1 MLLPAVVEALAALLM
16 LAGGLLWIASG
27 RRRRHYAH
35 LAGLADLASARQPFD
50 LSAIGSHAGADFSR
64 LVVRKPDVLPVEV
77 LEAAV
82 REANSLSQAE
92 RSYIPTHKKGG
103 TIAYET
109 LIERGSP
116 LVALYRSR
124 EMAAL
129 VSGIVGERVVPTP
142 LHDQSSLSV
151 LIYDRPGDHI
161 GWHYDH
167 NFYRG
172 RHFTVLLALVNTGR
186 GAKGLSH
193 GRLIAKIDGEEVELE
208 TSPNTLVVFEGA
220 KVLHRATPIEEG
232 ERRIILSMTF
242 CSDPRNTAVQGVT
255 RRVKDMAFFGVRALW
270 T

>member
-1 MLLPAVVEALAALLM
+1 MLLPVALEVFAAVVVI
-16 LAGGLLWIASG
+16 AGGLIWFASG
-27 RRRRHYAH
+27 RRRRHYVQ
-35 LAGLADLASARQPFD
+35 LAGLVDQTMARQSFD
-50 LSAIGSHAGADFSR
+50 LSPIRSRDAADFSR
-64 LVVRKPDVLPVEV
+64 LVVRQPDVLPGEV
-77 LEAAV
+77 LDAAI
-82 REANSLSQAE
+82 REANSLSAAE

-103 TIAYET
+103 TIAYER

-124 EMAAL
+124 EMADL
-129 VSGIVGERVVPTP
+129 VSRIVGLKVVPTP

-172 RHFTVLLALVNTGR
+172 RHFTVLLALVNAGH
-186 GAKGLSH
+186 GPKGLSH
-193 GRLIAKIDGEEVELE
+193 GRLIAKVDGGEVELE
-208 TSPNTLVVFEGA
+208 TGPNTLVVFEGA
-220 KVLHRATPIEEG
+220 KVLHRATPINEG

-242 CSDPRNTAVQGVT
+242 CSDPRNTAMQGVT
-255 RRVKDMAFFGVRALW
+255 RRVKDVAFFGVRALW